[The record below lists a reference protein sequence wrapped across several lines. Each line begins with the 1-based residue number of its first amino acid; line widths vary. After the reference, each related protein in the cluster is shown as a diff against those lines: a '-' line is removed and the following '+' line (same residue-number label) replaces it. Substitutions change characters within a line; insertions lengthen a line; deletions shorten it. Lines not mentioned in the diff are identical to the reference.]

1 RPRTRIAAILG
12 ITTRIATMSTQQ
24 KRSFAVIGLGTF
36 GTTVASEL
44 ARFNNHV
51 LGIDILERN
60 VANVAETLAEALIA
74 DGRDEQAL
82 REAGVGNYD
91 VAVVAIGEEL
101 EANILCTMNV
111 KMLGVPTVWV
121 KAISRT
127 HHRILSKLGAD
138 RVIQPEQEI
147 GRHIAQMLHNP
158 LVRDYVSLG
167 NGFHVVD
174 FRVPDGLAGKR
185 IDALGLSDAFEVR
198 VLGLMRGTEFI
209 SCKRTEEELQ
219 ADDKLLLLGRRE
231 DMRRLGDSL

>member
-1 RPRTRIAAILG
+1 MP
-12 ITTRIATMSTQQ
+12 
-24 KRSFAVIGLGTF
+24 KNKNRSFAVIGLGTF

-44 ARFNNHV
+44 ARFGNHV
-51 LGIDILERN
+51 LGIDTVERN
-60 VANVAETLAEALIA
+60 VSRVAETLTEAVIA

-111 KMLGVPTVWV
+111 KLLGVPTVWV
-121 KAISRT
+121 KAMSRT
-127 HHRILSKLGAD
+127 HHRILTKLGAD

-174 FRVPDGLAGKR
+174 FRVPESLNEKRVDAVGLTDDFDLRA
-185 IDALGLSDAFEVR
+185 
-198 VLGLMRGTEFI
+198 LGLMRGSEFVGCE
-209 SCKRTEEELQ
+209 SGATQMRT
-219 ADDKLLLLGRRE
+219 DDKLLLLGRRE
-231 DMRRLGDSL
+231 NLRRFADGL

>member
-1 RPRTRIAAILG
+1 MPKPT
-12 ITTRIATMSTQQ
+12 S
-24 KRSFAVIGLGTF
+24 RSFAVVGLGTF

-44 ARFNNHV
+44 ARFGNHV
-51 LGIDILERN
+51 LGIDSVERN
-60 VANVAETLAEALIA
+60 VSRVADMLAEAVIA

-111 KMLGVPTVWV
+111 KLLGVPTVWV
-121 KAISRT
+121 KAMSRT
-127 HHRILSKLGAD
+127 HHRILTKLGAD

-174 FRVPDGLAGKR
+174 FRVPESLDGKRVDAMGLADDLELR
-185 IDALGLSDAFEVR
+185 A
-198 VLGLMRGTEFI
+198 LGLMRGSEFV
-209 SCKRTEEELQ
+209 SCESGSAELKT
-219 ADDKLLLLGRRE
+219 DDKLLLLGRRE
-231 DMRRLGDSL
+231 NLRRFADGL

>member
-1 RPRTRIAAILG
+1 MPKPKT
-12 ITTRIATMSTQQ
+12 
-24 KRSFAVIGLGTF
+24 RSFAVIGLGTF

-44 ARFNNHV
+44 ARFGNHV
-51 LGIDILERN
+51 LGIDTLESN
-60 VANVAETLAEALIA
+60 VTRVADTLAEAVIL

-111 KMLGVPTVWV
+111 RLLGVPTIWV
-121 KAISRT
+121 KAKSRT
-127 HHRILSKLGAD
+127 HHRILTKLGVD

-174 FRVPDGLAGKR
+174 FRVPESLSDKR
-185 IDALGLSDAFEVR
+185 VDAVGLSEDFELR
-198 VLGLMRGTEFI
+198 ALGLMRGSEFV
-209 SCKRTEEELQ
+209 SCESGAAELQ

-231 DMRRLGDSL
+231 NLRRFTDRL